1 MGYIFHEALR
11 PLAGKPFGAYTAF
24 RVLMNTNP
32 IETLLLEKSK
42 NPNALFVFPTGI
54 AVDLWADRLLKLQDG
69 GTIAME
75 QFIAWDTFKQESI
88 RSRMQD
94 KKSVPSLLRKIFVSR
109 LIQENAGLCK
119 AGQTPLFI
127 SLIPPAYAHTA
138 SSFVPWLTGVL
149 SQLGSWFE
157 KSTGRPVSSITTADT
172 AGAIV
177 AAGNNFDKDDQ
188 DLCTMALQYQRFL
201 DSHGL
206 FEPAWEKP
214 PFDDNGKECFIF
226 FSESLTDF
234 AEYEAL
240 LENAEHVTIVRLADT
255 GAEAKPHKTFFYTNA
270 RSEITEA
277 ALYIRA
283 LVENEQLS
291 WDAIAVSVPDTEN
304 YEPYLLRE
312 FANRNIPAVHRE
324 GKPLAS
330 WPAGQFF
337 PALSNCFSQ
346 GFSFDAVANLLL
358 NSHLPW
364 KDRAVIDQLIDFG
377 IKNNCIC
384 SWKEVD
390 GLESDNKN
398 IDVWEDAFSA
408 PAGGREERAHALYR
422 TLKKDIGNIC
432 RADSF
437 EEIRRQ
443 YFVFRGHFL
452 DMDECL
458 PESDMILSRCVSE
471 LLLLI
476 EIEKSFPDARAPDP
490 YTFFVE
496 HLQEKTY
503 LPQESTSGVS
513 ILPYRTAAP
522 APFAC
527 HIVLGAA
534 QDNLTAVF
542 SRLAFL
548 PRSKR
553 DKLDIRDQDASEAF
567 INLHKLNSEKPAAFF
582 CSQQSFSGYA
592 IPHSRLNVTEKPRL
606 RYGETD
612 TASFA
617 HDAYQE
623 EHNFFQGL
631 QSTNPAAERTGY
643 GCLGKV
649 FDSGYIPFISP
660 QRGGVCTL
668 RIQSGNAG
676 AAFPQNLHSLQKESF
691 VAWLKR
697 RQHISD
703 NSANE
708 GPAENMLMELIQK
721 RYQNPELSG
730 KIGVSASGM
739 EPYYQC
745 AMQWLFRNILKL
757 EDVRME
763 TTLMA
768 ENILGSLYH
777 AVLEHFFNTLMGE
790 GKDILLLPD
799 NETLPSAYGDY
810 LTNSITETFTGLPV
824 LSGEQYDLSA
834 LTLRLLREQQGAVQE
849 QIEIFLIAFLRYF
862 ANYRIVGTEKKYIW
876 DAPDKDYYL
885 TGIIDCILE
894 NVTGD
899 DQEPERVIVDFKLG
913 NPPDRKSCIGNGE
926 TGLENF
932 QLPMYLCLVEK
943 NGSKPIEGALFFSIF
958 HVKPTVIFGMIQ
970 DAINGKKIPYR
981 EKDRITRTSSNDTKD
996 NMPVFGLIMNEFN
1009 EKAARY
1015 AQEIQSCEFTTIST
1029 GDKKCASCVYH
1040 TVCRT
1045 IYTVDRERNL
1055 QRQGSF
1061 L

>member
-1 MGYIFHEALR
+1 
-11 PLAGKPFGAYTAF
+11 
-24 RVLMNTNP
+24 MNPNP

-42 NPNALFVFPTGI
+42 NPKALFVFPTGI
-54 AVDLWADRLLKLQDG
+54 AVDLWADRLLELRGG
-69 GTIAME
+69 GTVAME

-94 KKSVPSLLRKIFVSR
+94 KRSVPSLLRKIFVSR
-109 LIQENAGLCK
+109 LIQENAELCG

-127 SLIPPAYAHTA
+127 SLIPPEYARTA

-157 KSTGRPVSSITTADT
+157 KSTGRSVSSITSADT
-172 AGAIV
+172 AETIAAAAI
-177 AAGNNFDKDDQ
+177 GGFDDDDR
-188 DLCTMALQYQRFL
+188 DLCTLALRYRQFL

-214 PFDDNGKECFIF
+214 PFEDNGRECYIF

-255 GAEAKPHKTFFYTNA
+255 GAEEKPCKTFFYTNS

-283 LVENEQLS
+283 LVENEKVP
-291 WDAIAVSVPDTEN
+291 WDAIAVSVPDAAPGVSMAEN

-312 FANRNIPAVHRE
+312 FANRNIPAVHRA

-337 PALSNCFSQ
+337 QALSNCFSQ
-346 GFSFDAVANLLL
+346 GFSFDAAANLLL

-384 SWKEVD
+384 SWVELDENQAGGK
-390 GLESDNKN
+390 K

-408 PAGGREERAHALYR
+408 PAGSREERAHALYR
-422 TLKKDIGNIC
+422 TLKKDVVNIC
-432 RADSF
+432 RAASF
-437 EEIRRQ
+437 EEIRKQ
-443 YFVFRGHFL
+443 YFIFRGDFL

-458 PESDMILSRCVSE
+458 PETDMILSRCVSE

-476 EIEKSFPDARAPDP
+476 EIEKSFPDAKAPDP

-503 LPQESTSGVS
+503 LPQEKSSGVS

-522 APFAC
+522 APFEC
-527 HIVLGAA
+527 HIVLGAT

-542 SRLAFL
+542 SRLTFL

-567 INLHKLNSEKPAAFF
+567 INLHKLNSKKPAAFF
-582 CSQQSFSGYA
+582 CAQQAFSGYA

-612 TASFA
+612 TVSFA
-617 HDAYQE
+617 PDAYQGE
-623 EHNFFQGL
+623 YTFFHEL
-631 QSTNPAAERTGY
+631 QTG
-643 GCLGKV
+643 KAV
-649 FDSGYIPFISP
+649 P
-660 QRGGVCTL
+660 V
-668 RIQSGNAG
+668 
-676 AAFPQNLHSLQKESF
+676 FPQHLHSLQKESF
-691 VAWLKR
+691 AVWLKR
-697 RQHISD
+697 QKPAGDGGAD
-703 NSANE
+703 N
-708 GPAENMLMELIQK
+708 GLIDPLLMGLIQK
-721 RYQNPELSG
+721 RYSSANFPG
-730 KIGVSASGM
+730 KIRVSASGM

-777 AVLEHFFNTLMGE
+777 AVLEHFFNTIIQEDKGVLSLP
-790 GKDILLLPD
+790 KDEMLPPAYQSFLD
-799 NETLPSAYGDY
+799 NSVH
-810 LTNSITETFTGLPV
+810 ETFAGLPN
-824 LSGEQYDLSA
+824 LSGERYDLSA
-834 LTLRLLREQQGAVQE
+834 LTLRLLREQQGAVRE
-849 QIEIFLIAFLRYF
+849 QIEVFLIAFLRYF
-862 ANYRIVGTEKKYIW
+862 ANFRLLGTEKKYTW
-876 DAPDKDYYL
+876 DAPGQNYYL

-894 NVTGD
+894 ETD
-899 DQEPERVIVDFKLG
+899 SDAKEPARVIVDFKLG
-913 NPPDRKSCIGNGE
+913 KAPGRKPCVGDGE

-932 QLPMYLCLVEK
+932 QLPMYITLAEN
-943 NGSKPIEGALFFSIF
+943 NGSNTVDGALFFSIF
-958 HVKPTVIFGMIQ
+958 QVKPTVIFGMIQ

-981 EKDRITRTSSNDTKD
+981 EKDRIMRPDSNAANDTTD
-996 NMPVFGLIMNEFN
+996 GIPPFNMIMDEFS
-1009 EKAARY
+1009 EKTARY
-1015 AQEIQSCEFTTIST
+1015 AKEIQNCEFTTISIS
-1029 GDKKCASCVYH
+1029 DKKCLGCLYH

-1045 IYTVDRERNL
+1045 VYTVKRERSL
-1055 QRQGSF
+1055 QKQGTMP
-1061 L
+1061 

>member
-1 MGYIFHEALR
+1 
-11 PLAGKPFGAYTAF
+11 
-24 RVLMNTNP
+24 MNTNP
-32 IETLLLEKSK
+32 IEDLLLEKSK
-42 NPNALFVFPTGI
+42 NPHALFVFPTGI
-54 AVDLWADRLLKLQDG
+54 AADLWADRLLKLQDG
-69 GTIAME
+69 GAIAME
-75 QFIAWDTFKQESI
+75 QFMAWDTFKQESI

-109 LIQENAGLCK
+109 LIEENAALCK
-119 AGQTPLFI
+119 SGDTPLFI
-127 SLIPPAYAHTA
+127 SLIPPEYAHTA
-138 SSFVPWLTGVL
+138 SSFVPWLTKVL

-157 KSTGRPVSSITTADT
+157 KSTGRPVSSITIADT

-177 AAGNNFDKDDQ
+177 TAGNNFDNDDR
-188 DLCTMALQYQRFL
+188 DLCTLALRYQQFL

-240 LENAEHVTIVRLADT
+240 LENAEHVTIVRLAET
-255 GAEAKPHKTFFYTNA
+255 GAAEKPHKTFFYTNA

-283 LVENEQLS
+283 LVEHEQLS
-291 WDAIAVSVPDTEN
+291 WDAIAVSVPDEEN

-337 PALSNCFSQ
+337 SALSNCFSR

-384 SWKEVD
+384 SWKEID
-390 GLESDNKN
+390 EIESDDKN

-408 PAGGREERAHALYR
+408 PAGSREERAHALYR
-422 TLKKDIGNIC
+422 VLKKDIGNIC

-443 YFVFRGHFL
+443 YFIFRGHFL
-452 DMDECL
+452 NMDECL

-476 EIEKSFPDARAPDP
+476 EIEKSFSDAKAPDP

-503 LPQESTSGVS
+503 LPQKASSGVS

-612 TASFA
+612 TLSFA

-623 EHNFFQGL
+623 EHNFFQSL
-631 QSTNPAAERTGY
+631 
-643 GCLGKV
+643 
-649 FDSGYIPFISP
+649 
-660 QRGGVCTL
+660 
-668 RIQSGNAG
+668 QSGNAG

-691 VAWLKR
+691 TEWAGR
-697 RQHISD
+697 RHNDKSNRN
-703 NSANE
+703 NSITD
-708 GPAENMLMELIQK
+708 PLLIELIQK
-721 RYQNPELSG
+721 RFRSADSG
-730 KIGVSASGM
+730 KIRVSASGM
-739 EPYYQC
+739 EPYYRC
-745 AMQWLFRNILKL
+745 AMEWLFRSILKL

-768 ENILGSLYH
+768 DNVLGSLYH
-777 AVLEHFFNTLMGE
+777 AVLEHFFGTIIQEE
-790 GKDILLLPD
+790 GGLLSLQKD
-799 NETLPSAYGDY
+799 ETLSESYGHF
-810 LTNSITETFTGLPV
+810 LNNSVTETFALLPR
-824 LSGEQYDLSA
+824 LSGETYDLSA

-849 QIEIFLIAFLRYF
+849 QIKVFLIAFLRYF
-862 ANYRIVGTEKKYIW
+862 ANYRIIGTEKKYTW
-876 DAPDKDYYL
+876 DVPDQNYCI

-894 NVTGD
+894 DPAGD
-899 DQEPERVIVDFKLG
+899 AKDPVSVIVDFKLG
-913 NPPDRKSCIGNGE
+913 AAPNRKPCIGNGE

-932 QLPMYLCLVEK
+932 QLPMYLTLAEK
-943 NGSKPIEGALFFSIF
+943 NGGGKVQGALFFSIL
-958 HVKPTVIFGMIQ
+958 HVKPTVIFGVIQ
-970 DAINGKKIPYR
+970 DAVNGKKTPYR
-981 EKDRITRTSSNDTKD
+981 EKDRITRADSNATNDD
-996 NMPVFGLIMNEFN
+996 ISPFDLIMNEFN
-1009 EKAARY
+1009 EKTVRY
-1015 AQEIQSCEFTTIST
+1015 AQEIQSGNFTTIST
-1029 GDKKCASCVYH
+1029 SDKKCAACVYH

-1045 IYTVDRERNL
+1045 IYTVDREGHL
-1055 QRQGSF
+1055 QKQEYANG
-1061 L
+1061 